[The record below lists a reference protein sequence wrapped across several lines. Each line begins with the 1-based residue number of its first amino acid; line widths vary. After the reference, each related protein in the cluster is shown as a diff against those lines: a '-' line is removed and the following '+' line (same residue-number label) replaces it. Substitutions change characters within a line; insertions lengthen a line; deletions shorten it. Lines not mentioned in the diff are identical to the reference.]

1 MHFRGL
7 PGIGKSHLVRNVL
20 HYLSER
26 KYFSAGIMYFALNDI
41 KSGTQFLHALRT
53 CALTMFKLNS
63 VERHELRQKY
73 NTETDIQDFL
83 VTIFEDKALPDVAL
97 KKEKNFS

>member
-26 KYFSAGIMYFALNDI
+26 KYFSAGIMYFALNDV
-41 KSGTQFLHALRT
+41 KSATQFLNSLRNS
-53 CALTMFKLNS
+53 AIMFFKLNPQ
-63 VERHELRQKY
+63 ERYELR
-73 NTETDIQDFL
+73 
-83 VTIFEDKALPDVAL
+83 
-97 KKEKNFS
+97 

>member
-26 KYFSAGIMYFALNDI
+26 KYFSAGIMYFALNGKTSVI
-41 KSGTQFLHALRT
+41 QFLHALRT
-53 CALTMFKLNS
+53 CAITMFKLNS
-63 VERHELRQKY
+63 QERHELRQKY
-73 NTETDIQDFL
+73 NTETDI
-83 VTIFEDKALPDVAL
+83 
-97 KKEKNFS
+97 